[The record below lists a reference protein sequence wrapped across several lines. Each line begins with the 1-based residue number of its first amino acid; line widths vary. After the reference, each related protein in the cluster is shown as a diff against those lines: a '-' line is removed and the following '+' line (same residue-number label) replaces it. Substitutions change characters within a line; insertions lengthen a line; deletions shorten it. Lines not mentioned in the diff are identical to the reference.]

1 MQRVILTAAFAAAL
15 ALAVI
20 WSQGGLDGIARWAT
34 EGQRAVQN
42 AMAGALRSLRAGEPG
57 ALATLM
63 GITFAYGFLHAVGP
77 GHGKIL
83 IGGYGAGSDV
93 RAGRLAGIALAA
105 SLAQATTAVGLVYAG
120 VLVLGWSRDRLVAA
134 GDDVLTPASYAAI
147 GLVGVY
153 LAVRGLRN
161 VVRQWRPATQA
172 HGAGCGCEGHGHGPS
187 AAQVSKLRGWRDA
200 ALLVGSIAIRPCTG
214 ALFLLILTWRMGI
227 EAAGIAGAYAMGLG
241 TASVTVAVALLA
253 VSARDGALVW
263 TGPFARAR
271 AVLPALELVAGGV
284 VALVSWQILVQW
296 V

>member
-1 MQRVILTAAFAAAL
+1 MQRVILTAALAAAL
-15 ALAVI
+15 ALAVM
-20 WSQGGLDGIARWAT
+20 WLQGGLDGIARWAI
-34 EGQRAVQN
+34 EGQRDFQN

-63 GITFAYGFLHAVGP
+63 GITFAYGFFHAVGP

-83 IGGYGAGSDV
+83 IGGYGAGSGV

-105 SLAQATTAVGLVYAG
+105 SLAQATTAVVLVYAG
-120 VLVLGWSRDRLVAA
+120 VLVLGWSREQLVGA
-134 GDDVLTPASYAAI
+134 GDEILTPVSYAAI

-153 LAVRGLRN
+153 LALRGLRN
-161 VVRQWRPATQA
+161 VLRQWRPAAQP
-172 HGAGCGCEGHGHGPS
+172 HGAGCGCKGHSHGPS
-187 AAQVSKLRGWRDA
+187 AEQVSKLRGWRDS
-200 ALLVGSIAIRPCTG
+200 ALLIGSIAIRPCTG

-263 TGPFARAR
+263 SGPIARAR
-271 AVLPALELVAGGV
+271 AVIPALELVAGAL
-284 VALVSWQILVQW
+284 VAVVSWQILMQW
-296 V
+296 L